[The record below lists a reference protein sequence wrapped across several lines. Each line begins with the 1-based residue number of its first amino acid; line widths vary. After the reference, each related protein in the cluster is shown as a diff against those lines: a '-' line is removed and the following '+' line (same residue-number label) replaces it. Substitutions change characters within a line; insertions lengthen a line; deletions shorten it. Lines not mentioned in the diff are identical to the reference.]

1 MNAKQQQALDE
12 FKAKMMKQAEL
23 MMDVPMS
30 FEIEQTGGS
39 VLVFGSNVGN
49 CTKWHQ
55 ARRFVSVL
63 IGPRG
68 GVRIL
73 DDGDK
78 LYR

>member
-1 MNAKQQQALDE
+1 MNAKQQAAIDE
-12 FKAKMMKQAEL
+12 FKSKMMKQAEL
-23 MMDVPMS
+23 MTDAPMS

-39 VLVFGSNVGN
+39 VLVFGSNAGN
-49 CTKWHQ
+49 RTDWHQ
-55 ARRFVSVL
+55 EHRFISAL

-73 DDGDK
+73 DGDK